1 MMRTQRP
8 LNAEEYSELEA
19 LNAAVQAAID
29 ARREWLDA
37 KMRETSKLQV
47 GDDIYDVQSG
57 EKLGVVSGLYRYH
70 AGRDDLYDTYVEC
83 DYQYETRPGCFG
95 NTSSQGGR
103 LFGTREDAAAHAK
116 LLVAQLEAAPHE

>member
-1 MMRTQRP
+1 MRTQRP

-29 ARREWLDA
+29 TRREWLDA
-37 KMRETSKLQV
+37 KMRETLKLQV
-47 GDDIYDVQSG
+47 GDAIYDVQTG

-103 LFGTREDAAAHAK
+103 VFGTREDAAAHAK
-116 LLVAQLEAAPHE
+116 SLVAQLTSE